1 MLRLQGTPMTLQ
13 PPALVSETRT
23 PLRAALSLDGTWDFR
38 HESQANWHKACVPGY
53 WQAQFPDLAVAF
65 GRATYAR
72 DIVIPANWKDRD
84 VALCFGAVSD
94 TAIVRL
100 GGVEI
105 GRHEGGYLPF
115 EVALPPGM
123 TGEHS
128 LEVETLLPDG
138 HHRDGIDFA
147 EIPHGKQSWYGPQGG
162 IWQSVRLEARNLIRI
177 DALRLHPEWPSG
189 RLRLELD
196 LSQAFRGSLRL
207 EIAGPGG
214 TAVHAATLQVDGS
227 RLRHDLTLT
236 DVQPWSPDSPTLYS
250 LRAVLS
256 LAGGDLDA
264 RIESFGFR
272 SIEAREGLL
281 WLNGQPL
288 YLRGALDQD
297 YYPDGFGAPPSLA
310 LLEDQARKAKA
321 MGLNCLR
328 CHIKVPDPRYY
339 EVADR
344 LGLLIWTEIPNIETF
359 TPASAERLRTTMEG
373 ILARDRNHP
382 SIIIWTLIN
391 EDWGTRLREV
401 ADQRAWLSDM
411 VDWLRAEDPLRLVVD
426 NSACFPN
433 WHVKTDINDYHYYR
447 TATDRREE
455 WDALNVEFAAGAD
468 WTFGTGE
475 GITRTGKEPLIVSEF
490 GVWGLPQPDLLRDDG
505 KDPWWMAYGATWAD
519 GVALPQGIEAR
530 FSELGLAQVFGSF
543 TGFIDQV
550 QWHQWMNLKHE
561 IEVMRRHPTIAGYV
575 ITEFT
580 DVHWEGNG
588 LMDMNRNPRVFAPAM
603 PKVNADIVIS
613 PGLARHAA
621 WAGEAVSFDLR
632 ISTGGASLPE
642 GARLNWSFGRDEGS
656 VQLSAAGP
664 MEAVAVPIT
673 GATDG
678 NAPSGIEA
686 ATFTVTASDGTVLAR
701 NDEAVSLYARRSP
714 EPVRVATDD
723 DALAERL
730 SRLGHQLTSA
740 TEAEVFVTH
749 SLDAARVEEIHT
761 GTRIL
766 QLVDKASGRLR
777 DDLSPR
783 DGPMSIKIEDG
794 LGGFRSGAYFTF
806 PGYQLVDR
814 HRSIWR
820 GDWVGN
826 FSWLRRD
833 GVFSHLPGGPMFD
846 LSFTGVVPQQVMV
859 GFRPWEFQGR
869 VHAGVVVGWVH
880 KPGAFVIEKRLGR
893 GKLVAT
899 TFRLATEAPDT
910 DPVATALFNGLLIL
924 SARE

>member
-1 MLRLQGTPMTLQ
+1 MTLHAPLSPLAQ
-13 PPALVSETRT
+13 T
-23 PLRAALSLDGTWDFR
+23 PLRAKLSLDGSWDFR
-38 HESQANWHKACVPGY
+38 HETQADWHQARVPGH
-53 WQAQFPDLAVAF
+53 WQAQFPELAVAF

-72 DIVIPANWKDRD
+72 DISLPADWPGRE
-84 VALCFGAVSD
+84 VALVFDAVAE
-94 TAIVRL
+94 TAVIRL
-100 GGVEI
+100 DGQEI
-105 GRHEGGYLPF
+105 GRHDGGYLPF
-115 EVALPPGM
+115 EVILPEDLAG
-123 TGEHS
+123 THR
-128 LEVETLLPDG
+128 LEVETFLPDG
-138 HHRDGIDFA
+138 HHRDGTDFA
-147 EIPHGKQSWYGPQGG
+147 EIPHGKQSWYGPQSG
-162 IWQSVRLEARNLIRI
+162 IWQSVRLEARDRTHIRSVRI
-177 DALRLHPEWPSG
+177 DPHWPEG
-189 RLRLELD
+189 RLALD
-196 LSQAFRGSLRL
+196 IGLSRSFAGSLRL
-207 EIAGPGG
+207 EIADPDGR
-214 TAVHAATLQVDGS
+214 TAHAATLHVDGA
-227 RLRHDLTLT
+227 RLRHEVMLDA
-236 DVQPWSPDSPTLYS
+236 VQPWSPDRPALYT
-250 LRAVLS
+250 LRAILS

-264 RIESFGFR
+264 RVESFGFR
-272 SIEAREGLL
+272 KIEARDGCL

-359 TPASAERLRTTMEG
+359 TPASAARLRATMEG

-382 SIIIWTLIN
+382 SIVIWTLIN

-401 ADQRAWLSDM
+401 AEQRAWLSDM

-455 WDALNVEFAAGAD
+455 WDALNAEFAAGAD
-468 WTFGTGE
+468 WTFGAGDD
-475 GITRTGKEPLIVSEF
+475 ISRTGKEPLIVSEF
-490 GVWGLPQPDLLRDDG
+490 GVWGLPQPDLLRDG
-505 KDPWWMAYGATWAD
+505 GQDPWWMAHGATWAD

-530 FSELGLAQVFGSF
+530 FRELGLAQVFGSF
-543 TGFIDQV
+543 PAFIDQV
-550 QWHQWMNLKHE
+550 QWHQWINLKHE
-561 IEVMRRHPTIAGYV
+561 IEVMRRHPAIAGYV

-588 LMDMNRNPRVFAPAM
+588 LLDMNRNPRVFAPAM
-603 PKVNADIVIS
+603 PKANADVVIS

-621 WAGEAVSFDLR
+621 RAGEAVTFDLR
-632 ISTGGASLPE
+632 VSTGGANLPE
-642 GARLNWSFGRDEGS
+642 GTVLDWSFGGDAGS
-656 VQLSAAGP
+656 VTLPATGP
-664 MEAVAVPIT
+664 MEAVAALVT
-673 GATDG
+673 GTTDADAAAG
-678 NAPSGIEA
+678 VET
-686 ATFTVTASDGTVLAR
+686 ATFTVTAPDGTVLAR
-701 NDEAVSLYARRSP
+701 NDEVVSIYAQRSP
-714 EPVRVATDD
+714 QPVRVATDD
-723 DALAERL
+723 EALADRL
-730 SRLGHQLTSA
+730 AALGHQVTSP
-740 TEAEVFVTH
+740 TEAQVFVTH
-749 SLDAARVEEIHT
+749 SLDAARVEELHA

-766 QLVDKASGRLR
+766 QLVAKASGRLR

-783 DGPMSIKIEDG
+783 DGPMSLKIEDDT
-794 LGGFRSGAYFTF
+794 GGFRSGAYFTF

-846 LSFTGVVPQQVMV
+846 LSFTGVVPHQLMT
-859 GFRPWEFQGR
+859 GFRPWEFHGR

-880 KPGAFVIEKRLGR
+880 KPGAFIIEKRLGR

-899 TFRLATEAPDT
+899 TFRLAGEAPGA
-910 DPVATALFNGLLIL
+910 DPVATALLDGVLEL
-924 SARE
+924 AGQP

>member
-1 MLRLQGTPMTLQ
+1 MTLHT
-13 PPALVSETRT
+13 PTLVPLAQT
-23 PLRAALSLDGTWDFR
+23 PLRAALPLDGTWDFR
-38 HESQANWHKACVPGY
+38 HDSQSGWTKARVPGH

-72 DIVIPANWKDRD
+72 DITIPADWIGRE

-94 TAIVRL
+94 SAIVRL
-100 GGVEI
+100 DGTELA
-105 GRHEGGYLPF
+105 RHEGGYLPF
-115 EVALPPGM
+115 EVALPPGL
-123 TGEHS
+123 TGTFR
-128 LEVETLLPDG
+128 LEVECLLPDAT
-138 HHRDGIDFA
+138 RTDGDFA
-147 EIPHGKQSWYGPQGG
+147 EIPHGKQSWYGPQAG
-162 IWQSVRLEARNLIRI
+162 IWQSVRLEARDTTHIR
-177 DALRLHPEWPSG
+177 ALRLDPHWPDG
-189 RLRLELD
+189 RLHLD
-196 LSQAFRGSLRL
+196 LTLSQPFAGSLRL
-207 EIAGPGG
+207 EIAGPDGR
-214 TAVHAATLQVDGS
+214 AVHAATLQVDGA
-227 RLRHDLTLT
+227 RLRHDLTLA
-236 DVQPWSPDSPTLYS
+236 DVQPWSPDTPALYT
-250 LRAVLS
+250 LRAILS

-264 RIESFGFR
+264 RVESFGFR
-272 SIEAREGLL
+272 RIETRDGCL

-297 YYPDGFGAPPSLA
+297 YYPDGFGAPPSLE

-359 TPASAERLRTTMEG
+359 TPASAARLRTTMEG

-382 SIIIWTLIN
+382 SIVIWTLIN

-401 ADQRAWLSDM
+401 AEQRQWLSDM

-455 WDALNVEFAAGAD
+455 WDALNEEFAAGAD

-490 GVWGLPQPDLLRDDG
+490 GVWGLPQPDLLRKDG
-505 KDPWWMAYGATWAD
+505 QDPWWMAYGATWAD

-530 FSELGLAQVFGSF
+530 FRELGLAQVFGSF
-543 TGFIDQV
+543 PAFITDV

-561 IEVMRRHPTIAGYV
+561 IEAMRRHPTIAGYV

-588 LMDMNRNPRVFAPAM
+588 LLDMNRNPRVFAPAM
-603 PKVNADIVIS
+603 PKANADVVIA

-621 WAGEAVSFDLR
+621 RAGEAVSFDLA
-632 ISTGGASLPE
+632 IATGGASLPE
-642 GARLNWSFGRDEGS
+642 GCTLSWSFGRDEGR
-656 VQLSAAGP
+656 QTLGALAP
-664 MEAVAVPIT
+664 MTVTPAPVSGSTEA
-673 GATDG
+673 D
-678 NAPSGIEA
+678 APSGL
-686 ATFTVTASDGTVLAR
+686 VTASFALTAPDGTVIAR
-701 NDEAVSLYARRSP
+701 NDETVSLYARRRVV
-714 EPVRVATDD
+714 PVRCATDD
-723 DALAERL
+723 EALAERL
-730 SRLGHQLTSA
+730 TALGHQVTGA
-740 TEAEVFVTH
+740 AEAEVFVTRT
-749 SLDAARVEEIHT
+749 LDAARVEAIHA
-761 GTRIL
+761 GTRVL
-766 QLVDKASGRLR
+766 QLVAKASGRLR

-783 DGPMSIKIEDG
+783 DGPMSMKIEDDI
-794 LGGFRSGAYFTF
+794 GGFRSGAYFTF

-833 GVFSHLPGGPMFD
+833 GVFAHLPGGPMFD
-846 LSFTGVVPQQVMV
+846 LSFTGVVPQQLMV
-859 GFRPWEFQGR
+859 GFRPWEFHGR
-869 VHAGVVVGWVH
+869 VHSGVVVGWVH
-880 KPGAFVIEKRLGR
+880 KPGAFIIEKRLGR

-899 TFRLATEAPDT
+899 TFRLNAEAPDA
-910 DPVATALFNGLLIL
+910 DPVATALYDGLLAL
-924 SARE
+924 AGRD

>member
-1 MLRLQGTPMTLQ
+1 MTHQ
-13 PPALVSETRT
+13 PSAISPQTRM
-23 PLRAALSLDGTWDFR
+23 PLRPTVSLDGTWEFR
-38 HESQANWHKACVPGY
+38 HQSHATWQTARVPGH

-72 DIVIPANWKDRD
+72 DIAVPGDWSDRD

-94 TAIVRL
+94 TAVVRL
-100 GGVEI
+100 DGVEI

-115 EVALPPGM
+115 ELALPKGM
-123 TGEHS
+123 TGTHR
-128 LEVETLLPDG
+128 LEVETFLPDG
-138 HHRDGIDFA
+138 HHRDGSDFA

-162 IWQSVRLEARNLIRI
+162 IWQSVRLEARNPTHIG
-177 DALRLHPEWPSG
+177 ALRLQPEWPSG
-189 RLRLELD
+189 RLHLELD
-196 LSQAFRGSLRL
+196 LSQAFHGSLRL
-207 EIAGPGG
+207 EIAGPDC
-214 TAVHAATLQVDGS
+214 ASVHAATLQVDGA

-236 DVQPWSPDSPTLYS
+236 DLQPWSPDSPALYT
-250 LRAVLS
+250 LRAILS
-256 LAGGDLDA
+256 LAGGDLDVWV
-264 RIESFGFR
+264 ETFGFR
-272 SIEAREGLL
+272 QIEARDGLL
-281 WLNGQPL
+281 WLNGHPL

-297 YYPDGFGAPPSLA
+297 YYPDGFGAPPTLE

-344 LGLLIWTEIPNIETF
+344 LGLLIWAEIPNIETF
-359 TPASAERLRTTMEG
+359 TPASARRLRTTMEG

-382 SIIIWTLIN
+382 SIVIWTLIN

-455 WDALNVEFAAGAD
+455 WDALNEEFAAGAD
-468 WTFGTGE
+468 WTFGSGE

-490 GVWGLPQPDLLRDDG
+490 GVWGLPQPDLLRHDG
-505 KDPWWMAYGATWAD
+505 TDPWWMQYGATWAD

-530 FSELGLAQVFGSF
+530 FRELGLSQVFGSF
-543 TGFIDQV
+543 TAFIDQV

-561 IEVMRRHPTIAGYV
+561 IEVMRRHPAIAGYV

-588 LMDMNRNPRVFAPAM
+588 LLDMERNPRVFAPAM

-621 WAGEAVSFDLR
+621 RVGEAVTFDLTV
-632 ISTGGASLPE
+632 STGGASLPE
-642 GARLNWSFGRDEGS
+642 GTILDWSFGKDAGTQSLPATGAMEVVAAPVTARSD
-656 VQLSAAGP
+656 LSAGSALVQ
-664 MEAVAVPIT
+664 ASFT
-673 GATDG
+673 LT
-678 NAPSGIEA
+678 AP
-686 ATFTVTASDGTVLAR
+686 DGTVLSR
-701 NDEAVSLYARRSP
+701 NDETVSLYARREVAP
-714 EPVRVATDD
+714 IAVATDD
-723 DALAERL
+723 DALAARL
-730 SRLGHQLTSA
+730 EALGHTVTGA
-740 TEAEVFVTH
+740 NEAQVFVTH
-749 SLDAARVEEIHT
+749 SLDTVRVEQIHA
-761 GTRIL
+761 GARIL
-766 QLVDKASGRLR
+766 QLVAKASGRLR

-783 DGPMSIKIEDG
+783 DGPMSMVLEDN

-806 PGYQLVDR
+806 PGYNLVDR

-833 GVFSHLPGGPMFD
+833 GEFSHLPGGPLFD
-846 LSFTGVVPQQVMV
+846 LSFTGVVPHQLMV

-869 VHAGVVVGWVH
+869 VQSGVVVGWVH
-880 KPGAFVIEKRLGR
+880 KPGAFIIEKRLGR
-893 GKLVAT
+893 GKLVAS
-899 TFRLATEAPDT
+899 TFRLNQEAPDV
-910 DPVATALFNGLLIL
+910 DPVATALYDGLLAL
-924 SARE
+924 ASRD